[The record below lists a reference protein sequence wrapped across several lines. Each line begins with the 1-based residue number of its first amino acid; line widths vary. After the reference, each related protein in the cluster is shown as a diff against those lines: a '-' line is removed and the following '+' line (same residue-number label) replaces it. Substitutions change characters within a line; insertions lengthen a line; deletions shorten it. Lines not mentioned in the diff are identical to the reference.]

1 MELWIRTQDKKD
13 LIKVDYI
20 SYEIAI
26 EDKHILWYKS
36 IDLGTYK
43 TKERALQILDEIQNI
58 LQPTVIYHEPE
69 INYDDM
75 IQSLTE
81 NVVVKT
87 TQKVDFELKQAGQIV
102 YQMPKE

>member
-43 TKERALQILDEIQNI
+43 TKERAIEILDEIQNI
-58 LQPTVIYHEPE
+58 LKPIIHYEPITREKIDYTKPYVQTEQIGSKSVI
-69 INYDDM
+69 
-75 IQSLTE
+75 Q
-81 NVVVKT
+81 
-87 TQKVDFELKQAGQIV
+87 ELSTYV
-102 YQMPKE
+102 YEMPKE

>member
-43 TKERALQILDEIQNI
+43 TEERALEVLDEIQELLDPKPRWI
-58 LQPTVIYHEPE
+58 CTQHTEFDSKEKGLIGFATYKEEPKIE
-69 INYDDM
+69 KLSD
-75 IQSLTE
+75 T
-81 NVVVKT
+81 
-87 TQKVDFELKQAGQIV
+87 IV
-102 YQMPKE
+102 YEMPKE